1 MRKKHYNDEEF
12 FDIAL
17 KSLIGACIGGI
28 FGVLTIIAAFILGL
42 CGVIG

>member
-1 MRKKHYNDEEF
+1 MRKKHNNNDEF

-17 KSLIGACIGGI
+17 KALIGASIGGLI
-28 FGVLTIIAAFILGL
+28 AVVTIIAAFILGL

>member
-1 MRKKHYNDEEF
+1 MRKKHDNDEEF

-17 KSLIGACIGGI
+17 KALIWACIAGLI
-28 FGVLTIIAAFILGL
+28 AVVTIIAAFILGL